1 MMRLWFFRR
10 KKKKKGSREDAK
22 KRLETMM
29 STTRRENLNMQ
40 NMIIPKEEFERNSE
54 AIKEKIT
61 SWVSETFNVDRSKVK
76 VEFEEREGHIIIIT
90 NVLFH

>member
-1 MMRLWFFRR
+1 MRLWFFR
-10 KKKKKGSREDAK
+10 KKKKGSREDAK
-22 KRLETMM
+22 KRLNTMI
-29 STTRRENLNMQ
+29 STTRRESLSMQ
-40 NMIIPKEEFERNSE
+40 NMVIPKEEFEKNSE

-61 SWVSETFNVDRSKVK
+61 SWVSETFNVDKSKVK